1 MMTRNYPDSQW
12 MTGRHLRRKG
22 LVFYLLIVGFLL
34 SGPLHQLATVIFPVM
49 CLFQFCM
56 NKTIIMC
63 EFDRRM
69 IKFAGV
75 YFIYLWIGRDTSVML
90 RIEEIVKFSSLI
102 SVAILLNRMP
112 LEKLQQLPYYF
123 SLLLIVTAPVLF
135 PFRLLDGRY
144 MGIFEHPN
152 HLAYVTVI
160 LLASQ
165 LILAKLKRKKLNILI
180 ALGLFALIL
189 LSKSSGGLLIT
200 MVVYAINQFYDLRR
214 MPVKSMLIS
223 GAIISIGF
231 VVYFTTDVV
240 SILMSKIEM
249 VDFSELSKKIS
260 RMNFG
265 GEGSGMW
272 RLAYWGAILNTFWHQ
287 SDYVH
292 VFGHGAGAMSQG
304 NFIYSFMRLDPHND
318 YVRLIVEYGIFG
330 SLVVV
335 SGWIYVI
342 SCVQYR
348 VIIIMALLGPMFFG
362 NILVNFPYMLSLIV
376 SLKVLERTVSN
387 FSR

>member
-1 MMTRNYPDSQW
+1 
-12 MTGRHLRRKG
+12 
-22 LVFYLLIVGFLL
+22 
-34 SGPLHQLATVIFPVM
+34 
-49 CLFQFCM
+49 
-56 NKTIIMC
+56 
-63 EFDRRM
+63 
-69 IKFAGV
+69 
-75 YFIYLWIGRDTSVML
+75 
-90 RIEEIVKFSSLI
+90 
-102 SVAILLNRMP
+102 
-112 LEKLQQLPYYF
+112 
-123 SLLLIVTAPVLF
+123 
-135 PFRLLDGRY
+135 